1 MRPATKIFV
10 LLLLLSVV
18 ASAKRR
24 DPLTEAE
31 TDQLREVAMEPY
43 KRIKLMI
50 KFTQARL
57 ESIDHIRLDP
67 KQASDRGK
75 QIHDLLE
82 DFTNLIDEINDNL
95 DQYEARP
102 LDKDTVKQYHKG
114 LKELIDADARFDQ
127 RLNALKS
134 ASETDPVTKK
144 EAPDFRFVLQDAME
158 SLKSDADMAR
168 EYMETTHEQKGST
181 KKNNLTKLKFQNTL
195 LIVLFNSC

>member
-1 MRPATKIFV
+1 MKTATKIFV

-43 KRIKLMI
+43 KRIQLMI
-50 KFTQARL
+50 KFTEARL
-57 ESIDHIRLDP
+57 TSIDQVRLDP
-67 KQASDRGK
+67 KQAADRGK

-82 DFTNLIDEINDNL
+82 DFTSLMDEINDNL

-114 LKELIDADARFDQ
+114 LKELIEADVRFDQ
-127 RLNALKS
+127 RLNVLKS
-134 ASETDPVTKK
+134 ASETDPITKK
-144 EAPDFRFVLQDAME
+144 EAPDFRFVLQDAMD
-158 SLKSDADMAR
+158 SLKSNVDMAR
-168 EYMETTHEQKGST
+168 EYMETTHEEKGSD
-181 KKNNLTKLKFQNTL
+181 KKK
-195 LIVLFNSC
+195 